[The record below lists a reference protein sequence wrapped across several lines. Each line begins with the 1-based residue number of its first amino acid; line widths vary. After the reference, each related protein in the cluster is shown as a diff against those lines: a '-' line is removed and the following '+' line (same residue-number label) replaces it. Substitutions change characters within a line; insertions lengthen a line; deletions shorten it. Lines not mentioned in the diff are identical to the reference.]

1 MENLQIVIEGVS
13 EEQIQKDIERM
24 TRGWRLFF
32 IEPTGAKFS
41 FLNPFWGREWDG
53 TPANLK
59 EIILEGDYVE
69 GHHKHCIVKFM
80 YDGEER
86 FAFCTWTKELYDFNT
101 GIKHQLEGNRLA
113 LKITDKIIEIC
124 GDEIY

>member
-1 MENLQIVIEGVS
+1 MEKLQIVVEGVS

-41 FLNPFWGREWDG
+41 FLNPFWGREWNG

-80 YDGEER
+80 YDGKER
-86 FAFCTWTKELYDFNT
+86 FAFCTWTKELYDFHSKAKY
-101 GIKHQLEGNRLA
+101 IMEP
-113 LKITDKIIEIC
+113 KIATNITEKIIELC
-124 GDEIY
+124 GNEIY